1 MENLETELRY
11 RFYDRALPFT
21 IGNGEIRN
29 EFGDVLGIL
38 QDGETIYDYMPVI
51 DTLATIKPCFEQFNK
66 LVTDISPSF
75 IQLTDDQNTLS
86 FDIRDSEHIQVIDDM
101 TNSRK
106 VEMFKENSVFYNDN
120 GHEVSTFESSLNNLR
135 DLILQ
140 INEKSNEAHSDV
152 IDAFTNAG
160 FDEVGDITA
169 AEALNYGRIDNISE
183 LFGLDSPVIK
193 ALANSGADE
202 YSVIVHKPEDPNYDV
217 PYVTLHLGNKAT
229 DVSDMIMAYKF
240 IPCNWAEDDV
250 HEFIEDFNDFCEA
263 SRELRKRQKVDDLML
278 STDDL
283 ITDDDIL
290 SQ

>member
-86 FDIRDSEHIQVIDDM
+86 FDIRDSEHIH
-101 TNSRK
+101 
-106 VEMFKENSVFYNDN
+106 NDN

-169 AEALNYGRIDNISE
+169 ADALNYGRIDDTSE

-202 YSVIVHKPEDPNYDV
+202 YSVIVHKSEDPNYDV

-229 DVSDMIMAYKF
+229 DISDMIMAYKF

-250 HEFIEDFNDFCEA
+250 HEFIADFNDFCEV
-263 SRELRKRQKVDDLML
+263 SRELRKRQKVDDLVL
-278 STDDL
+278 SPDDL
-283 ITDDDIL
+283 IDDDNIL

>member
-169 AEALNYGRIDNISE
+169 AEALNYGRIDSNSE

-193 ALANSGADE
+193 ALADSGADE
-202 YSVIVHKPEDPNYDV
+202 YSVIVYKPEDPNYDI

-229 DVSDMIMAYKF
+229 DTSDMIMAYKF

-250 HEFIEDFNDFCEA
+250 HEFIADFNDFCET

-283 ITDDDIL
+283 INDNDIL